1 MKIGILGCGRIA
13 QKMGNTLKLMGLSK
27 DCYIASRDILK
38 AKDWKEMKNRFKKAG
53 ELIKQIK

>member
-13 QKMGNTLKLMGLSK
+13 QKMGNTLKLMGLNK

-38 AKDWKEMKNRFKKAG
+38 AKKFKEDYAD
-53 ELIKQIK
+53 EISSED